1 MGSYG
6 FCSRGLVF
14 SEAGLFVIGFGWG
27 KLLFRGS
34 MRRLLFLRC
43 GVCTLGIQTHC
54 QDPVW
59 MVPQKNFPE
68 ACLAFRGF
76 KLTPTNTRYDWGILE
91 VYSLYVWVKPFLRDL
106 FLLRPPTH
114 TPDAFLA
121 ASKETFHPKR
131 MTFDLQQLISE
142 LFHFG
147 TVSLTVV
154 HVKWP
159 QRPTLEI
166 CWKMTTMSQYQVGN
180 KKKRLKVILWKT
192 KRLVVSTHLKH
203 ISQIG
208 SFPQTGVNIKN
219 SWVAT
224 T

>member
-43 GVCTLGIQTHC
+43 GVCTLDIQTHV
-54 QDPVW
+54 QDPW
-59 MVPQKNFPE
+59 CLKRIFSE

-91 VYSLYVWVKPFLRDL
+91 VYSLYVWVKPFWGI
-106 FLLRPPTH
+106 FFAAPPPTH
-114 TPDAFLA
+114 AWCFFGCFQG
-121 ASKETFHPKR
+121 TFHPKR

-166 CWKMTTMSQYQVGN
+166 CWKRTTMSQYQVGN
-180 KKKRLKVILWKT
+180 KKTCLIILWKT
-192 KRLVVSTHLKH
+192 NRLVVSTHLKNMLVKLDH
-203 ISQIG
+203 
-208 SFPQTGVNIKN
+208 FPKQGWT
-219 SWVAT
+219 
-224 T
+224 